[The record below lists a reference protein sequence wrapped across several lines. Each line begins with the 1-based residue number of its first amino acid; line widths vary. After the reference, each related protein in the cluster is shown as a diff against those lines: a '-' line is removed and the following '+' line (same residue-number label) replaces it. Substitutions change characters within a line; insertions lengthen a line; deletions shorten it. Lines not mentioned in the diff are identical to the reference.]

1 MTNKKIDDETLAELI
16 ETAKQIS
23 LLIEDN
29 NQNIKDCRAVLKRIE
44 SHICPK
50 QPSILVSAIRKLLN
64 IH

>member
-1 MTNKKIDDETLAELI
+1 MTSKKIDDETLAELI

-29 NQNIKDCRAVLKRIE
+29 NQNIKDCRAVLNKIQ

-50 QPSILVSAIRKLLN
+50 QPSILVRAIRKLLN
-64 IH
+64 KH